1 MAREMEISQTRR
13 PRKKMKYRTKR
24 KLNGFLYTLPWLI
37 GFVMFFAV
45 PIINTII
52 YSFSKVG
59 VKDEGGM
66 ALSPNGVQ
74 NYISLFT
81 EKVTSDS
88 QTFLQLFTDE
98 NMNLLLTAPIIIIFS
113 LFLAILANL
122 NFKGRGF
129 VRVIFFLPI
138 VLGLDVI
145 QEMITVTTGGDLV
158 ALRGSG
164 IFSQGMAARLLI
176 KYTSIDTDIIFT
188 VTDYVSNIFEL
199 MSQAG
204 VQTLIYLAGL
214 QSISPSLYEVAKI
227 EGATSYETF
236 WKVTLPMIGNISV
249 FVIVYTIVDIF
260 LASPIAEEVYKF
272 AFQKSDIGVGSAL
285 SVVYMLNVLLVL
297 LLVLMIS
304 RKAVKS

>member
-1 MAREMEISQTRR
+1 MARQ
-13 PRKKMKYRTKR
+13 KMKYKNKR
-24 KLNGFLYTLPWLI
+24 KLNGFLYTLPWII
-37 GFVMFFAV
+37 GFIMFFAV
-45 PIINTII
+45 PIVNTII
-52 YSFSKVG
+52 WSFSNVG
-59 VKDEGGM
+59 VKETGGM
-66 ALSPNGVQ
+66 ELSPNGVM

-81 EKVTSDS
+81 EQVTTDK

-98 NMNLLLTAPIIIIFS
+98 NVNLFINAPIIIIFS
-113 LFLAILANL
+113 LFLAILANM

-145 QEMITVTTGGDLV
+145 TEMITVTTGGDLV
-158 ALRGSG
+158 AMRGTG

-176 KYTSIDTDIIFT
+176 QYTSLDLNIILT
-188 VTDYVSNIFEL
+188 VTDFVDNIFNL

-204 VQTLIYLAGL
+204 VQVLIYLAGL

-227 EGATSYETF
+227 EGATTYETF

-260 LASPIAEEVYKF
+260 LSSPIAEEVYAF
-272 AFQKSDIGVGSAL
+272 AFQKSKIGVASAL
-285 SVVYMLNVLLVL
+285 SVVYMLNVLLIL
-297 LLVLMIS
+297 LLVLFIS

>member
-1 MAREMEISQTRR
+1 MAH
-13 PRKKMKYRTKR
+13 KKMKYRTKR

-52 YSFSKVG
+52 YSFNEVG
-59 VKDEGGM
+59 VADEGGM
-66 ALSPNGVQ
+66 TLKPNGVQ

-81 EKVTSDS
+81 EQVTTSS

-98 NMNLLLTAPIIIIFS
+98 NVNLFINAPIIIIFS
-113 LFLAILANL
+113 LFLAILANM

-138 VLGLDVI
+138 ILGLDVI
-145 QEMITVTTGGDLV
+145 TEMITVTTGGDLV
-158 ALRGSG
+158 ALRGTG
-164 IFSQGMAARLLI
+164 IFSQGLATRLLL
-176 KYTSIDTDIIFT
+176 KYTSIEADIILT
-188 VTDYVSNIFEL
+188 VTDFVDNIFNL

-227 EGATSYETF
+227 EGATTYETF

-260 LASPIAEEVYKF
+260 LSSPIAEEVYAF
-272 AFQKSDIGVGSAL
+272 AFQKSKIGVGSAL
-285 SVVYMLNVLLVL
+285 SVVYMFNVLLIL
-297 LLVLMIS
+297 LLVLFIS

>member
-1 MAREMEISQTRR
+1 MARQ
-13 PRKKMKYRTKR
+13 KMKYKNKR
-24 KLNGFLYTLPWLI
+24 KLNGFLYTLPWII
-37 GFVMFFAV
+37 GFIMFFAV
-45 PIINTII
+45 PIVNTII
-52 YSFSKVG
+52 WSFSNVG
-59 VKDEGGM
+59 VKETGGM
-66 ALSPNGVQ
+66 ELSPNGVM

-81 EKVTSDS
+81 EQVTTDK

-98 NMNLLLTAPIIIIFS
+98 NVNLFINAPIIIIFS
-113 LFLAILANL
+113 LFLAILANM

-145 QEMITVTTGGDLV
+145 TEMITVTTGGDLV
-158 ALRGSG
+158 AMRGTG

-176 KYTSIDTDIIFT
+176 QYTSLDLNIILT
-188 VTDYVSNIFEL
+188 VTDFVDNIFNL

-204 VQTLIYLAGL
+204 VQVLIYLAGL

-227 EGATSYETF
+227 EGATTYETF

-260 LASPIAEEVYKF
+260 LSSPIAEEVYAF
-272 AFQKSDIGVGSAL
+272 AFQKSKIGVASAL
-285 SVVYMLNVLLVL
+285 SVVYMLNVLLIL
-297 LLVLMIS
+297 LLILFIS

>member
-1 MAREMEISQTRR
+1 
-13 PRKKMKYRTKR
+13 
-24 KLNGFLYTLPWLI
+24 
-37 GFVMFFAV
+37 
-45 PIINTII
+45 
-52 YSFSKVG
+52 
-59 VKDEGGM
+59 
-66 ALSPNGVQ
+66 VQ

-81 EKVTSDS
+81 EQVTTSS

-98 NMNLLLTAPIIIIFS
+98 NVNLFINAPIIIIFS
-113 LFLAILANL
+113 LFLAILANM

-138 VLGLDVI
+138 ILGLDVI
-145 QEMITVTTGGDLV
+145 TEMITVTTGGDLV
-158 ALRGSG
+158 ALRGTG
-164 IFSQGMAARLLI
+164 IFSQGLATRLLL
-176 KYTSIDTDIIFT
+176 KYTSIEADIILT
-188 VTDYVSNIFEL
+188 VTDFVDNIFNL

-227 EGATSYETF
+227 EGATTYETF

-260 LASPIAEEVYKF
+260 LSSPIAEEVYAF
-272 AFQKSDIGVGSAL
+272 AFQKSKIGVGSAL
-285 SVVYMLNVLLVL
+285 SVVYMFNVLLIL
-297 LLVLMIS
+297 LLVLFIS

>member
-1 MAREMEISQTRR
+1 MA
-13 PRKKMKYRTKR
+13 RKKMKYRTKR

-45 PIINTII
+45 PIINTVI
-52 YSFSKVG
+52 YSFNEVG
-59 VKDEGGM
+59 VADEGGM
-66 ALSPNGVQ
+66 TLKPNGVQ

-81 EKVTSDS
+81 EQVTTSS

-98 NMNLLLTAPIIIIFS
+98 NVNLLINAPIIIIFS
-113 LFLAILANL
+113 LFLAILANM

-145 QEMITVTTGGDLV
+145 TEMITVTTGGDLV
-158 ALRGSG
+158 ALRGTG
-164 IFSQGMAARLLI
+164 IFSQGLAARLLI
-176 KYTSIDTDIIFT
+176 TYTSIDLDIILT
-188 VTDYVSNIFEL
+188 VTSFVDNIFNL

-214 QSISPSLYEVAKI
+214 QSISPALYEVAKI
-227 EGATSYETF
+227 EGATTYETF

-260 LASPIAEEVYKF
+260 LSSPIAEEVYAF
-272 AFQKSDIGVGSAL
+272 AFQKSKIGVGSAL
-285 SVVYMLNVLLVL
+285 SVVYMLNVLLIL
-297 LLVLMIS
+297 LLILFVS

>member
-1 MAREMEISQTRR
+1 MARR
-13 PRKKMKYRTKR
+13 KMKYKTKR

-45 PIINTII
+45 PIINTVI
-52 YSFSKVG
+52 YSFNDVG
-59 VKDEGGM
+59 VADEGGM
-66 ALSPNGVQ
+66 TLTPNGVQ

-81 EKVTSDS
+81 EQVTTSS

-98 NMNLLLTAPIIIIFS
+98 NVNLFINAPIIIIFS
-113 LFLAILANL
+113 LFLAILANM

-145 QEMITVTTGGDLV
+145 TEMITVSTGGDLV
-158 ALRGSG
+158 ALRGTG

-176 KYTSIDTDIIFT
+176 TYTSLDLDIILT
-188 VTDYVSNIFEL
+188 VTSFVDNIFNL

-227 EGATSYETF
+227 EGATTYETF

-260 LASPIAEEVYKF
+260 LSSPIAKEVYAF
-272 AFQKSDIGVGSAL
+272 AFQKSKIGVGSAL
-285 SVVYMLNVLLVL
+285 SVIYMLNVLLIL
-297 LLVLMIS
+297 LLVLLVS

>member
-1 MAREMEISQTRR
+1 MA
-13 PRKKMKYRTKR
+13 RKKMKYRTKR

-45 PIINTII
+45 PIINTVI
-52 YSFSKVG
+52 YSFNEVG
-59 VKDEGGM
+59 VADEGGM
-66 ALSPNGVQ
+66 TLKPNGVQ

-81 EKVTSDS
+81 EQVTTSS

-98 NMNLLLTAPIIIIFS
+98 NVNLLINAPIIIIFS
-113 LFLAILANL
+113 LFLAILANM

-145 QEMITVTTGGDLV
+145 TEMITVTTGGDLV
-158 ALRGSG
+158 ALRGTG
-164 IFSQGMAARLLI
+164 IFSQGLAARLLI
-176 KYTSIDTDIIFT
+176 TYTSIDLDIILT
-188 VTDYVSNIFEL
+188 VTSFVDNIFNL

-214 QSISPSLYEVAKI
+214 QSISPALYEVAKI
-227 EGATSYETF
+227 EGATTYETF

-260 LASPIAEEVYKF
+260 LSSPIAEEVYAF
-272 AFQKSDIGVGSAL
+272 AFQKSKIGVGSAL
-285 SVVYMLNVLLVL
+285 SVVYMLNVLLIL
-297 LLVLMIS
+297 LLILLVS

>member
-1 MAREMEISQTRR
+1 MARM
-13 PRKKMKYRTKR
+13 KMKYKNKR
-24 KLNGFLYTLPWLI
+24 KLNGFFYTLPWLI

-45 PIINTII
+45 PIVNTII
-52 YSFSKVG
+52 WSFSNVG
-59 VKDEGGM
+59 VKDTGGM
-66 ALSPNGVQ
+66 SLSPAGVV

-81 EKVTSDS
+81 EQVTTDK

-98 NMNLLLTAPIIIIFS
+98 NVNLFINAPIIIIFS
-113 LFLAILANL
+113 LFLAILANM

-145 QEMITVTTGGDLV
+145 TEMITVTTGGDLV
-158 ALRGSG
+158 AMRGSG
-164 IFSQGMAARLLI
+164 IFSQGMAARLLLR
-176 KYTSIDTDIIFT
+176 YTSLSADIVLT
-188 VTDYVSNIFEL
+188 VTSFVDNIFDL

-204 VQTLIYLAGL
+204 VQVLIYLAGL

-227 EGATSYETF
+227 EGATTYETF

-260 LASPIAEEVYKF
+260 LSSPIAEEVYAF
-272 AFQKSDIGVGSAL
+272 AFQKSKIGVASAL
-285 SVVYMLNVLLVL
+285 SVVYMLNVLLIL
-297 LLVLMIS
+297 LLVLFIS

>member
-1 MAREMEISQTRR
+1 MARQ
-13 PRKKMKYRTKR
+13 KMKYKNKR
-24 KLNGFLYTLPWLI
+24 KLNGFLYTLPWII
-37 GFVMFFAV
+37 GFIMFFAV
-45 PIINTII
+45 PIVNTII
-52 YSFSKVG
+52 WSFSNVG
-59 VKDEGGM
+59 VKETGGM
-66 ALSPNGVQ
+66 ELSPNGVM

-81 EKVTSDS
+81 EQVTTDK

-98 NMNLLLTAPIIIIFS
+98 NVNLFINAPIIIIFS
-113 LFLAILANL
+113 LFLAILANM

-145 QEMITVTTGGDLV
+145 TEMITVTTGGDLV
-158 ALRGSG
+158 AMRGTG

-176 KYTSIDTDIIFT
+176 QYTSLDLNIILT
-188 VTDYVSNIFEL
+188 VTDFVDNIFNL

-204 VQTLIYLAGL
+204 VQVLIYLAGL

-227 EGATSYETF
+227 EGATTYETF

-260 LASPIAEEVYKF
+260 LSSPIAEEVYAF
-272 AFQKSDIGVGSAL
+272 AFQKSKIGVASAL
-285 SVVYMLNVLLVL
+285 SVVYMLNVLLIL
-297 LLVLMIS
+297 LLVLFVS

>member
-1 MAREMEISQTRR
+1 MARG
-13 PRKKMKYRTKR
+13 KMKYKNKR
-24 KLNGFLYTLPWLI
+24 KLNGFLYTLPWII
-37 GFVMFFAV
+37 GFIMFFAV
-45 PIINTII
+45 PIFNTII
-52 YSFSKVG
+52 WSFSNVG
-59 VKDEGGM
+59 VKDTGGM
-66 ALSPNGVQ
+66 SLSPNGVA

-81 EKVTSDS
+81 EQVTTNK

-98 NMNLLLTAPIIIIFS
+98 NVNLFINAPIIIIFS
-113 LFLAILANL
+113 LFLAILANM

-145 QEMITVTTGGDLV
+145 TEMITVTTGGDLV
-158 ALRGSG
+158 AMRGTG

-176 KYTSIDTDIIFT
+176 QYTSLDLDIILT
-188 VTDYVSNIFEL
+188 VTSFVDNIFSL

-204 VQTLIYLAGL
+204 VQVLIYLAGL

-227 EGATSYETF
+227 EGATTYETF

-260 LASPIAEEVYKF
+260 LSSPIAEEVYAF
-272 AFQKSDIGVGSAL
+272 AFQKSKIGVASAL
-285 SVVYMLNVLLVL
+285 SVVYMLNVLLIL
-297 LLVLMIS
+297 LLVLFVS

>member
-1 MAREMEISQTRR
+1 MK
-13 PRKKMKYRTKR
+13 RKKMKYRTKR
-24 KLNGFLYTLPWLI
+24 KLNGFLYTVPWLI

-52 YSFSKVG
+52 YSFSEVG
-59 VKDEGGM
+59 VKETGGM
-66 ALSPNGVQ
+66 ELTPTGIS

-81 EKVTSDS
+81 EQVTSDS
-88 QTFLQLFTDE
+88 HTFLQLFSDE
-98 NMNLLLTAPIIIIFS
+98 NLGLLTNAPIIVIFS
-113 LFLAILANL
+113 LFLAILANM

-138 VLGLDVI
+138 VLGLSVI
-145 QEMITVTTGGDLV
+145 TEMITVSTGGDLV
-158 ALRGSG
+158 ALRGTG
-164 IFSQGMAARLLI
+164 IFSQGIAARMLI

-188 VTDYVSNIFEL
+188 VTDFVDNIFNL

-227 EGATSYETF
+227 EGATTYETF

-249 FVIVYTIVDIF
+249 FVVVYTVVNIF
-260 LASPIAEEVYKF
+260 LSSPIAKEVYRF
-272 AFQKSDIGVGSAL
+272 AFQRSKIGIGSAL
-285 SVVYMLNVLLVL
+285 SVVYMLNVLLIL
-297 LLVLMIS
+297 LLILLIS
-304 RKAVKS
+304 RKAVK

>member
-1 MAREMEISQTRR
+1 MARQ
-13 PRKKMKYRTKR
+13 KMKYRTKR
-24 KLNGFLYTLPWLI
+24 KLNGFLYTLPWII
-37 GFVMFFAV
+37 GFIMFFAV

-52 YSFSKVG
+52 WSFSNVG
-59 VKDEGGM
+59 VKDTGGM
-66 ALSPNGVQ
+66 ELSPNGVN
-74 NYISLFT
+74 NYISLFM
-81 EKVTSDS
+81 EQVTTNE

-98 NMNLLLTAPIIIIFS
+98 NVNLFVNAPIIVIFS
-113 LFLAILANL
+113 LFLAILANM

-145 QEMITVTTGGDLV
+145 TEMITVSTGGDLV
-158 ALRGSG
+158 ALRGTG
-164 IFSQGMAARLLI
+164 IFSQGLAARLLI
-176 KYTSIDTDIIFT
+176 QYTSLDLDIILT
-188 VTDYVSNIFEL
+188 VTDFVDNIFSL

-204 VQTLIYLAGL
+204 VQVLIYLAGL

-227 EGATSYETF
+227 EGATTYETF

-260 LASPIAEEVYKF
+260 LSSPIAEEVYTF
-272 AFQKSDIGVGSAL
+272 AFQRSKIGIASAL
-285 SVVYMLNVLLVL
+285 SVVYMLNVLLIL
-297 LLVLMIS
+297 LLVLFIS

>member
-1 MAREMEISQTRR
+1 MK
-13 PRKKMKYRTKR
+13 RKKMKYRTKR
-24 KLNGFLYTLPWLI
+24 KLNGFLYTVPWLI

-52 YSFSKVG
+52 YSFSEVG
-59 VKDEGGM
+59 VKETGGM
-66 ALSPNGVQ
+66 ELTPTGIS

-81 EKVTSDS
+81 EQVTSDS
-88 QTFLQLFTDE
+88 HTFLQLFSDE
-98 NMNLLLTAPIIIIFS
+98 NLGLLTNAPIIVIFS
-113 LFLAILANL
+113 LFLAILANM

-138 VLGLDVI
+138 VLGLSVI
-145 QEMITVTTGGDLV
+145 TEMITVSTGGDLV
-158 ALRGSG
+158 ALRGTG
-164 IFSQGMAARLLI
+164 IFSQGIAARMLL

-188 VTDYVSNIFEL
+188 VTDFVDNIFNL

-227 EGATSYETF
+227 EGATTYETF

-249 FVIVYTIVDIF
+249 FVVVYTVVNIF
-260 LASPIAEEVYKF
+260 LSSPIAKEVYRF
-272 AFQKSDIGVGSAL
+272 AFQRSKIGIGSAL
-285 SVVYMLNVLLVL
+285 SVVYMLNVLLIL
-297 LLVLMIS
+297 LLILLIS
-304 RKAVKS
+304 RKAVK